1 MKDRSQKIALCG
13 MMTAVCVVLMLLGAV
28 LELGIYAAPMFAGL
42 CLKPLGDKWGRKY
55 QCMLWIAVSI
65 LSFLLVPSVEE
76 NLIFFGL
83 FGWYPILQPR
93 LQKLP
98 KVLRIAVKLLL
109 FNAAV
114 IAMEALLMLVLMPEA
129 MESGFLLILLAA
141 SNVVFFMYDFIV
153 SRTDVLA
160 QRFLKRFKR

>member
-1 MKDRSQKIALCG
+1 MKEQSKRIAACG

-42 CLKPLGDKWGRKY
+42 CLIPLGEKWGRKY
-55 QCMLWIAVSI
+55 QCMLWIAVSV

-83 FGWYPILQPR
+83 FGWYPILRPT
-93 LQKLP
+93 LEKLP
-98 KVLRIAVKLLL
+98 KYLRLMIKLLI

-114 IAMEALLMLVLMPEA
+114 IAVESLLMFVLVPEA
-129 MESGFLLILLAA
+129 MEKGFLLAMLAI
-141 SNVVFFMYDFIV
+141 SNVVFLLYDYIV
-153 SRTDVLA
+153 PRTDVLI
-160 QRFLKRFKR
+160 RRIFKRRL